1 MQKIISA
8 IYGDSAVP
16 ILKDS
21 FEALAVEQRR
31 KLMDDLGDA
40 LGNVFKDGIKVSE
53 EGQKIVLQSL
63 YERTLEIMPSFKEEL
78 EKEYKECLCDTVELA
93 SVTEG

>member
-21 FEALAVEQRR
+21 FEALTDEQRR
-31 KLMDDLGDA
+31 KLMDSLGDA
-40 LGNVFKDGIKVSE
+40 LCNIFKDGINVSE
-53 EGQKIVLQSL
+53 ANQKIVLQSL
-63 YERTLEIMPSFKEEL
+63 YERTVELMPSFEE
-78 EKEYKECLCDTVELA
+78 EIEIEYKESL
-93 SVTEG
+93 